1 MGEYFN
7 FAIDWQHGLGCKV
20 AGFIT
25 VFSSEL
31 SIYTLTII
39 TLERYFPIAY
49 PLQINK
55 RLKLSFVFKVMLAG
69 WLYSILMASLPLPFM
84 GISSYSK
91 TSICLPMET
100 RNAYDYAYLI
110 FILCFSAIDFVLIG
124 GCYGKMYL
132 SIISQKTRA
141 TNNDMK
147 VAKGMA
153 MLVFTDFACLVPI
166 IFFGEF
172 WTKKLIIEQ
181 TNFHTITKLNSTL
194 LFHRPHSSRWLSPDR
209 RDQIED
215 FVSLLFSAQL
225 DVQSVLVHDTDQ
237 TASARLLLADLTLWI
252 RQGIALSS
260 SAALLASGLPRLPST
275 STQRQM
281 PSNHR
286 FEHEFR

>member
-1 MGEYFN
+1 MINLAVADFLMGVYLLIIAVTDLRTMGEYFN

-69 WLYSILMASLPLPFM
+69 WLYSILMASLPLPFL

-100 RNAYDYAYLI
+100 RNGFDYAYLI
-110 FILCFSAIDFVLIG
+110 FILCFSAVDFVLIC
-124 GCYGKMYL
+124 GCYGKMYY

-166 IFFGEF
+166 IFFGKTHF
-172 WTKKLIIEQ
+172 
-181 TNFHTITKLNSTL
+181 
-194 LFHRPHSSRWLSPDR
+194 
-209 RDQIED
+209 
-215 FVSLLFSAQL
+215 
-225 DVQSVLVHDTDQ
+225 
-237 TASARLLLADLTLWI
+237 
-252 RQGIALSS
+252 
-260 SAALLASGLPRLPST
+260 
-275 STQRQM
+275 
-281 PSNHR
+281 
-286 FEHEFR
+286 